1 MPVGDTGASSES
13 VMRRFNATGFGWSSQ
28 VCLRF
33 EHHSLRGPAAG
44 YRLGM
49 TTTAEHLRNTLDGRW
64 RDVKNRMREELSNEV
79 FRPHY
84 TPNTVI
90 ARTKVMEQMNIMAA
104 HGAAEDGFKKEHGG
118 NGDVGA
124 AVTRIEMLA
133 MSDLSLMVKAGV
145 QWGLFGGAIEN
156 LGTERHHEAYVP
168 RLINLDLLGCFAMTE
183 TGHGSDVQQLETT
196 ATYDASTQEFVIDS
210 PTRTSRKD
218 YIGGAAETAT
228 VASVFAQLITPDG
241 MRHGVH
247 CFVVPIRD
255 EDGNDL
261 PGVTTSDCH
270 YKGGLPGVDNG
281 RIQFDHVRIPRENL
295 LNKYADVAEDGTYSS
310 PIENP
315 NRRFFTMLGTL
326 IRGRVTVGGSA
337 GAAARVALDIATRYA
352 LQRRQFQAPG
362 DDHEVLLMDY
372 LVHQRRLFPL
382 IARSYALQFAQNE
395 LVAKTHDL
403 QTADDP
409 DREEQRELESRAAGL
424 KAANTW
430 HATRA
435 IQEAREAC
443 GGAGYLA
450 ENRLIA
456 LKADTD
462 VFTTFEGDNHV
473 LTQLVAKELL
483 TAYADDIK
491 GMSPVEWVKFAANF
505 AGERVMKRTAA
516 ETIMQRILDTR
527 QDNEEEGSLFNR
539 GTQVKMFE
547 DREEY
552 MIATVARRLRGKSK
566 EMSAFEA
573 FNSVQDH
580 VLHAASA
587 HIDRIILEAFVA
599 GIDSCEDDEARK
611 VLEMVCDVYA
621 LSVMEDDKAWFM
633 EHQFLSTERAKAVTR
648 GINERCRTLRPYAE
662 LLVDG
667 FGIPEQLRY
676 AEMLHPENITDT

>member
-1 MPVGDTGASSES
+1 
-13 VMRRFNATGFGWSSQ
+13 
-28 VCLRF
+28 
-33 EHHSLRGPAAG
+33 
-44 YRLGM
+44 M
-49 TTTAEHLRNTLDGRW
+49 TTTAEHLRNALDGRW
-64 RDVKNRMREELSNEV
+64 RDVKNAVRAELSTEV

-84 TPNTVI
+84 TPNTTI
-90 ARTKVMEQMNIMAA
+90 ARAKVAEQMKIMAA
-104 HGAAEDGFKKEHGG
+104 HGAAEDGFRKEHGG

-156 LGTERHHEAYVP
+156 LGTERHHKAYVQ
-168 RLINLDLLGCFAMTE
+168 RIIDLDLVGCFGMTE
-183 TGHGSDVQQLETT
+183 TGHGSDVQSLETT
-196 ATYDASTQEFVIDS
+196 ATYDPATQEFVINS
-210 PTRTSRKD
+210 PTATSRKD
-218 YIGGAAETAT
+218 YIGGAAETAR
-228 VASVFAQLITPDG
+228 VAAVFAQLITEG
-241 MRHGVH
+241 ETHGVH
-247 CFVVPIRD
+247 CFVVPLRD

-281 RIQFDHVRIPRENL
+281 RIMFDNVRIPRDNL
-295 LNKYADVAEDGTYSS
+295 LNKYGDVAADGTYSS
-310 PIENP
+310 PIENI

-337 GAAARVALDIATRYA
+337 AAAGRVALDIAVRYA
-352 LQRRQFQAPG
+352 LQRKQFSAP
-362 DDHEVLLMDY
+362 DDEDEVLIMDY

-395 LVAKTHDL
+395 LVARLHDL
-403 QTADDP
+403 QTADNP
-409 DREEQRELESRAAGL
+409 DAEEQRELESRAAGL

-430 HATRA
+430 HTSTA

-456 LKADTD
+456 LRADTD

-491 GMSPVEWVKFAANF
+491 GMSPVEWVRFAANF
-505 AGERVMKRTAA
+505 AGGRVLKRTAA
-516 ETIMQRILDTR
+516 ETIMQTILDSR

-539 GTQVKMFE
+539 GTQVQMFE

-552 MIATVARRLRGKSK
+552 LLSSVARRMQGKSK
-566 EMSAFEA
+566 EMSAFDA
-573 FNSVQDH
+573 FNAVQDH
-580 VLHAASA
+580 VLHTAKA
-587 HIDRIILEAFVA
+587 HIDRIVLEAFVA
-599 GIDSCEDDEARK
+599 GIDACEDEEARNI
-611 VLEMVCDVYA
+611 LGMVCDLYA
-621 LSVMEDDKAWFM
+621 LSVIEDDKAWFI
-633 EHQFLSTERAKAVTR
+633 EHRFLSTERAKAVTR
-648 GINERCRTLRPYAE
+648 GINQRCRDLRPHAE

-676 AEMLHPENITDT
+676 AEMLHPENIPTD

>member
-1 MPVGDTGASSES
+1 MTTTAE
-13 VMRRFNATGFGWSSQ
+13 
-28 VCLRF
+28 
-33 EHHSLRGPAAG
+33 
-44 YRLGM
+44 
-49 TTTAEHLRNTLDGRW
+49 TTTAEHLRNSLDGRW
-64 RDVKNRMREELSNEV
+64 RDVKNKVRAELSGEV

-90 ARTKVMEQMNIMAA
+90 ARTKVGEQLKIMAA
-104 HGAAEDGFKKEHGG
+104 RGAAEDGFKKEHGG

-124 AVTRIEMLA
+124 AVTQIEMLA

-156 LGTERHHEAYVP
+156 LGTERHHQAYV
-168 RLINLDLLGCFAMTE
+168 RKIINLELLGCFAMTE
-183 TGHGSDVQQLETT
+183 TGHGSDVQSLETT
-196 ATYDASTQEFVIDS
+196 ATYDPATCEFIIDS
-210 PTRTSRKD
+210 PTPSSRKD
-218 YIGGAAETAT
+218 YIGGAAETAR
-228 VASVFAQLITPDG
+228 VAAVFAQLITPDG
-241 MRHGVH
+241 ERHGVH

-255 EDGNDL
+255 EEGNDL

-281 RIQFDHVRIPRENL
+281 RIQFDQVRVPRENL

-310 PIENP
+310 PIENVG
-315 NRRFFTMLGTL
+315 RRFFTMLGTL

-337 GAAARVALDIATRYA
+337 AAAARVALDIAVRYA
-352 LQRRQFQAPG
+352 LERRQFEAPG
-362 DDHEVLLMDY
+362 DDKEVLIMDY
-372 LVHQRRLFPL
+372 LVHQRRLLPL
-382 IARSYALQFAQNE
+382 VAKSYALQFAQNE
-395 LVAKTHDL
+395 LVAKCHEL
-403 QTADDP
+403 QTSENPDP
-409 DREEQRELESRAAGL
+409 EEQRELESRAAGL

-430 HATRA
+430 HTTRA

-491 GMSPVEWVKFAANF
+491 GMSPVEWVRFAANF
-505 AGERVMKRTAA
+505 AGERVLKRTAA
-516 ETIMQRILDTR
+516 QTIMQTILDTR
-527 QDNEEEGSLFNR
+527 EDNEEEGSLFNR

-552 MIATVARRLRGKSK
+552 MLASVARRLQGKAK
-566 EMSAFEA
+566 EMSAFDA
-573 FNSVQDH
+573 FNAVQDH
-580 VLHAASA
+580 VLHTARA
-587 HIDRIILEAFVA
+587 HIDRVILEAFVA
-599 GIDSCEDDEARK
+599 GIDACEDEKAREI
-611 VLEMVCDVYA
+611 LAMVCDLYA
-621 LSVMEDDKAWFM
+621 LSVIEEDKAWFI
-633 EHQFLSTERAKAVTR
+633 EHRFISTERAKAVTR
-648 GINERCRTLRPYAE
+648 GLNDRCRRLRPHAE

-676 AEMLHPENITDT
+676 AEMLHPEHIPDADEHQEQDAVASGTIEPK

>member
-1 MPVGDTGASSES
+1 
-13 VMRRFNATGFGWSSQ
+13 
-28 VCLRF
+28 
-33 EHHSLRGPAAG
+33 
-44 YRLGM
+44 M

-64 RDVKNRMREELSNEV
+64 RDVKNKMREQLSSEV

-90 ARTKVMEQMNIMAA
+90 ARTKVAEQLKIMAA

-124 AVTRIEMLA
+124 AITQIEMLA

-156 LGTERHHEAYVP
+156 LGTERHHQAYVP
-168 RLINLDLLGCFAMTE
+168 RIINLDLLGCFAMTE
-183 TGHGSDVQQLETT
+183 TGHGSDVQALETT
-196 ATYDASTQEFVIDS
+196 ATYDAATQEFVIDS
-210 PTRTSRKD
+210 PTRTARKD
-218 YIGGAAETAT
+218 YIGGAAQTAT
-228 VASVFAQLITPDG
+228 VAAVFAQLITPG
-241 MRHGVH
+241 GQGHGVH
-247 CFVVPIRD
+247 CLLVPIRD
-255 EDGNDL
+255 DGGNDL

-281 RIQFDHVRIPRENL
+281 RIQFDHVRVPRENL

-315 NRRFFTMLGTL
+315 GRRFFTMLGTL
-326 IRGRVTVGGSA
+326 IRGRVTVAGSA

-352 LQRRQFQAPG
+352 LQRRQFKAPE
-362 DDHEVLLMDY
+362 DEHEVLLMDY

-409 DREEQRELESRAAGL
+409 DPEEQRELESRAAGL

-473 LTQLVAKELL
+473 LIQLVAKELL

-491 GMSPVEWVKFAANF
+491 GMSPVEWVRFAANF
-505 AGERVMKRTAA
+505 AGERVLKRTAA
-516 ETIMQRILDTR
+516 ETIIQTILDTR

-539 GTQVKMFE
+539 GTQLKMLE

-552 MIATVARRLRGKSK
+552 MISTVARRLQGKSK
-566 EMSAFEA
+566 EMSPFDA
-573 FNSVQDH
+573 FNAVQDH
-580 VLHAASA
+580 VLHAAAA

-611 VLEMVCDVYA
+611 ILGMVCDLYA
-621 LSVMEDDKAWFM
+621 LSVIEDDKGWFV
-633 EHQFLSTERAKAVTR
+633 EHRFLSTERAKAVTR
-648 GINERCRTLRPYAE
+648 GINERCRALRPYAE
-662 LLVDG
+662 ALVDG

-676 AEMLHPENITDT
+676 AEMLHPENIPAE